1 LTDPGP
7 AVPAQSVRVD
17 ARPSVSAA
25 LQQAAARDPRL
36 RPAVV
41 AAAVQAVIAAWVMAA
56 DGDASALAGIT
67 SPQVAAWLISP
78 ATERWAVGPGPRV
91 TRIELTGYEPGDK
104 PRPDEPGDEPR
115 LDVRLEFDG
124 SQRFSGDEESRPPVE
139 TSFVARLELA
149 LARAAPWRVI
159 SGHVW
164 TLDGYLGYAFTRR
177 RERPGEYRER
187 TGSLASDAAIGP
199 TGRYRLLARFAE
211 HDERFAAWAEIEV
224 ARAVPPTRSEAE
236 ELIWPAVDAETSRAL
251 GPGDWRPVLLYM
263 DLIEL
268 VGEEPDSGSP

>member
-7 AVPAQSVRVD
+7 AVPALAVPVD

-25 LQQAAARDPRL
+25 LRQEAAHDPRL
-36 RPAVV
+36 GPAAV
-41 AAAVQAVIAAWVMAA
+41 AAAVQAVIAAWAMAA
-56 DGDASALAGIT
+56 DGDGSALAVIT
-67 SPQVAAWLISP
+67 SPQVAAALISP
-78 ATERWAVGPGPRV
+78 GMERWSVGPRPRV
-91 TRIELTGYEPGDK
+91 TRIELTGY
-104 PRPDEPGDEPR
+104 EPGDEPR

-124 SQRFSGDEESRPPVE
+124 SQRFSGDEGIGPPAE
-139 TSFVARLELA
+139 TSFVARLQLA
-149 LARAAPWRVI
+149 LARAAQSPWRVI

-187 TGSLASDAAIGP
+187 TGSMTGDAAISP
-199 TGRYRLLARFAE
+199 NGRYRLLARFAE

>member
-7 AVPAQSVRVD
+7 AVPGQSVRVD

-25 LQQAAARDPRL
+25 LQQAAAHDPRL
-36 RPAVV
+36 GPAAV

-56 DGDASALAGIT
+56 DGDASALALVS
-67 SPQVAAWLISP
+67 SPQLAAWLISP
-78 ATERWAVGPGPRV
+78 AMERWAVGPGPRV
-91 TRIELTGYEPGDK
+91 TRIELSGYEPGG
-104 PRPDEPGDEPR
+104 EEPR
-115 LDVRLEFDG
+115 LDVRFEFDG
-124 SQRFSGDEESRPPVE
+124 SQRFSGGEPVE

-149 LARAAPWRVI
+149 FGRAARSPWRVI

-164 TLDGYLGYAFTRR
+164 TLDGYLGYAFTSR

-199 TGRYRLLARFAE
+199 TGRYRVLARFAE
-211 HDERFAAWAEIEV
+211 HDERFAAWAEVEV
-224 ARAVPPTRSEAE
+224 ARAAPPTRSEAE
-236 ELIWPAVDAETSRAL
+236 ELIWPAVDAETTRAL
-251 GPGDWRPVLLYM
+251 GPGDWRPVLLYL

-268 VGEEPDSGSP
+268 VGEEPDTGSLP